1 MEFIGATSQ
10 ARLLEFGEDVKK
22 KLCFLSEV
30 VPDGTVK
37 RSLAAS
43 FRHFFGKK
51 NGGERVN
58 FQPLIAQLKNRH
70 FTLNLYKL
78 WHFIAHHI
86 QNPEFDKTGKKW
98 GMPHFIVKKV
108 EKSIVCRSANLQTGN
123 QTIIPT
129 DLKAVKYSTEQQI
142 FNTYGEEFRMFLY
155 IK

>member
-1 MEFIGATSQ
+1 LQ
-10 ARLLEFGEDVKK
+10 
-22 KLCFLSEV
+22 
-30 VPDGTVK
+30 
-37 RSLAAS
+37 
-43 FRHFFGKK
+43 K

-58 FQPLIAQLKNRH
+58 FQPLIAKLKNRY

-129 DLKAVKYSTEQQI
+129 DLKTVKYSTEQQI
-142 FNTYGEEFRMFLY
+142 FNTYG
-155 IK
+155 